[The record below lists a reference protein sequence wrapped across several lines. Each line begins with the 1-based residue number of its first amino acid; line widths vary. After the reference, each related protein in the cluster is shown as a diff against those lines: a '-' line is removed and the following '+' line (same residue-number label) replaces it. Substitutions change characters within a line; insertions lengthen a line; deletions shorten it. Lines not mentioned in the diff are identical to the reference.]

1 MRVLTPLT
9 VTSKVTLLLLFLL
22 TTVPVFAQLE
32 PIGIFDHHQDVG
44 NPTLKGSAVYDK
56 ENQIYTLS
64 AGGKN
69 MWYTADQL
77 HFAWKKIKGD
87 FIIRATVKFI
97 GKGTDDHRKIGI
109 IARDNLNTDSRYAD
123 ACVHGDI
130 LTSLAIQT

>member
-32 PIGIFDHHQDVG
+32 PIGIFEHHQDVG
-44 NPTLKGSAVYDK
+44 DPTLKGSAVYDK

-87 FIIRATVKFI
+87 FNSR
-97 GKGTDDHRKIGI
+97 HRKVHWQRNRRPPKDRDHC
-109 IARDNLNTDSRYAD
+109 ARQPKYRLTLRRCLRARRYFDFA
-123 ACVHGDI
+123 AV
-130 LTSLAIQT
+130 QT